1 MTDNNHAEK
10 ATLEIE
16 NLLKGETIKRPSFMR
31 QQPPT
36 PEPEPVPMPTPVEKI
51 DHTLLPWDAL
61 EEVSR
66 VLMHGREKYAAWYWV
81 EHPHKHTDLLAKAQR
96 HIIAF
101 QRGEDIDPSSG
112 RHHIACA
119 ICDLLFLQSNVL
131 QGVGTD
137 DRFKR

>member
-1 MTDNNHAEK
+1 MTDDNHVEGSIS
-10 ATLEIE
+10 EIE
-16 NLLKGETIKRPSFMR
+16 SFIRKEKPRAFLTLK
-31 QQPPT
+31 
-36 PEPEPVPMPTPVEKI
+36 PEPEPVPVPEPVQIEKI

-81 EHPHKHTDLLAKAQR
+81 EHPHRHTDLLAKVQR
-96 HIIAF
+96 HIVAF

-131 QGVGTD
+131 HGVGTD